1 MVINALTTPALPED
15 GEVYTCVTNVAAW
28 CGTEENSYAMGILCN
43 HPSVSY
49 LTEEDAATPAEQSQT
64 VVNPLILQ

>member
-1 MVINALTTPALPED
+1 VVNNVLTTPALPED
-15 GEVYTCVTNVAAW
+15 EEVYTCVTNVAAW

-49 LTEEDAATPAEQSQT
+49 LTEEDAVTLVEQYQT
-64 VVNPLILQ
+64 LIHQ

>member
-1 MVINALTTPALPED
+1 VVINVLTTPALPED
-15 GEVYTCVTNVAAW
+15 EEVYTCVTNVAAW

-49 LTEEDAATPAEQSQT
+49 LTEEDAATPAEQYQT
-64 VVNPLILQ
+64 LIHQ

>member
-1 MVINALTTPALPED
+1 VVNNVLTTPALPED
-15 GEVYTCVTNVAAW
+15 EEVYTCVTNVAAW

-49 LTEEDAATPAEQSQT
+49 LTEEDVVTLVEQYQT
-64 VVNPLILQ
+64 LIHQ